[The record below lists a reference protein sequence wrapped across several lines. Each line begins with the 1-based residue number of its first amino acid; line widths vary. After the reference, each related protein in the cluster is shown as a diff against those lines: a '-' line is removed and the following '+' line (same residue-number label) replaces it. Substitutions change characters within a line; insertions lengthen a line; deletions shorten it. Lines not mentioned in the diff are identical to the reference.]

1 MNSKDYLKAINWTIF
16 ILVVLTAI
24 ITASITMYNLLNIP
38 AFGEDAQSRADFRW
52 GSIQMFTA
60 IALLISSV
68 LLAKGW
74 KGLFPFNVPI
84 AIILVGFC
92 YVLFFLTFTTGWVGF
107 QGTFGFFIAF
117 LIGTILSILYTIF
130 NRIER
135 RKSLDKN

>member
-1 MNSKDYLKAINWTIF
+1 MSSKDYLKAINWTIF
-16 ILVVLTAI
+16 ILVVFTAI

-38 AFGEDAQSRADFRW
+38 AFGEDAQSRAEFRW

-60 IALLISSV
+60 IALLICSV

-74 KGLFPFNVPI
+74 KRLFPFNVPI

-107 QGTFGFFIAF
+107 QGMFGFFIAI
-117 LIGTILSILYTIF
+117 LIGVILSISYSIF

-135 RKSLDKN
+135 RKMINKN

>member
-38 AFGEDAQSRADFRW
+38 AFGEDAQSRAEFRW
-52 GSIQMFTA
+52 GPFQMFTA

-74 KGLFPFNVPI
+74 KRLFPFNVPI
-84 AIILVGFC
+84 AIMLVGFC

-107 QGTFGFFIAF
+107 QGTFGFFIA
-117 LIGTILSILYTIF
+117 LLLGMILSISYTIF

>member
-1 MNSKDYLKAINWTIF
+1 MSSKDYLKAINWTIF

-38 AFGEDAQSRADFRW
+38 AFGEDAQSRAEFRW
-52 GSIQMFTA
+52 GSIQTFTV

-68 LLAKGW
+68 LLAKRW
-74 KGLFPFNVPI
+74 KRLFPFNVPI

-107 QGTFGFFIAF
+107 QGMFGFFIAF
-117 LIGTILSILYTIF
+117 LLGMILSISYTIF

-135 RKSLDKN
+135 RKMINKN